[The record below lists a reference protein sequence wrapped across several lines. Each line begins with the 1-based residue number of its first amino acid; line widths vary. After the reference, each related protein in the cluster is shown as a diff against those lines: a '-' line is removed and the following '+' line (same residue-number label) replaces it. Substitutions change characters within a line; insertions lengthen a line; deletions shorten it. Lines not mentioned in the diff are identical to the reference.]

1 MGPGPWQVSAGVN
14 PTNVRLA
21 IQSILHEIERM
32 IDEPVSEQ
40 DLADNKANFIGRLPL
55 NLESNEGVSGSIL
68 NMAMYNLGLDYLR
81 NYADIINSVTRPQVQ
96 AAARNYLSPIAY
108 VLAVA
113 GPEIADAE

>member
-1 MGPGPWQVSAGVN
+1 
-14 PTNVRLA
+14 
-21 IQSILHEIERM
+21 M

-96 AAARNYLSPIAY
+96 AAARNYLSPITY

-113 GPEIADAE
+113 RPQDARTGQLIGPYVPDCTIATKKNNGRARSGE